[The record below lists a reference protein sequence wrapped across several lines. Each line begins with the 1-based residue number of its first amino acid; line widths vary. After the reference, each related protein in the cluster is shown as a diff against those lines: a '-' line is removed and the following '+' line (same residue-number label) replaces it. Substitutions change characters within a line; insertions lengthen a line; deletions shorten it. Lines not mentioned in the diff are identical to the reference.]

1 MGYQTYF
8 SLRMEGPE
16 DKIQE
21 VLDSRFSNKR
31 IEWLVKKEEYE
42 GSWYDFEKDFAIFA
56 KDFPDVLFIV
66 HGDGE
71 ESDDIWEQRFKGTKN
86 ERHYAEI
93 LPFTYLLT
101 ERETKQKQL
110 NID

>member
-1 MGYQTYF
+1 MYHTYY
-8 SLRMEGPE
+8 SLRMEGSE

-21 VLDSRFSNKR
+21 VLNSHFFDER
-31 IEWLVKKEEYE
+31 IETLVKDEEYE
-42 GSWYDFEKDFAIFA
+42 GGWYDFEKDFANFA

-71 ESDDIWEQRFKGTKN
+71 ESDDIWEQRFKGFKN
-86 ERHYAEI
+86 EYHKTEI
-93 LPFTYLLT
+93 PPFTYLLT